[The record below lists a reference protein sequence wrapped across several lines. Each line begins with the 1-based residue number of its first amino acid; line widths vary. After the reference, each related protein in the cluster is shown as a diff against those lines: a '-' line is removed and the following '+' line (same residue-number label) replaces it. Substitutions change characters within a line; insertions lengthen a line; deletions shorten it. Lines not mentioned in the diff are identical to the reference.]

1 MAAFNK
7 LLASTAL
14 AGSLTFATLAPAF
27 GQDVREGE
35 DLAAALNR
43 VANTQNV
50 EILYSPDVVAG
61 KHAGSVSAGASPE
74 AMLQE
79 MLAGTGLAVQQ
90 TRPDVFVVTDPP
102 ETGGNA
108 RTPAATRT
116 GPEEQEEAATFQE
129 TGAPGSIEGRL
140 TDRNTGTGL
149 AGAVIRLANTSI
161 RTVTDQ
167 RGFYRMPA
175 VPPGNYEI
183 VAEYVGAGQ
192 ESLTIRVGAGEE
204 VDQDFT
210 LNPSGAETIVV
221 LGNRG
226 GFLQALNQQR
236 NAENNQT
243 VISADLL
250 GTFPAESVAEALR
263 RVPGIS
269 FERDSETGEGDRVSV
284 RGITSEAINIQLN
297 GLQLQGT
304 GIERAVDLTG
314 YLADN
319 ISQITIQK
327 SLLPENEGTANGG
340 LIEIETRSALDYG
353 ERHFSVGAEHEMPD
367 GDVFGNES
375 QYNASAVFQI
385 NDRIGIGGNVQY
397 RNSDRRNF
405 DVAFIGVDA
414 PVLPAGYTSFYSL
427 PYTYNFPFDEA
438 LPDRLITGANHF
450 IRDRSV
456 ENMTGSVFAAWDVN
470 DSTRLRAEYQH
481 ISNEDTS
488 SVARMTSSTLT
499 SSTDMPIPELG
510 GEERRRT
517 YIRALRPTMGIAD
530 SVETTTTDVFSV
542 RGDTVFDRWTFEYKA
557 GYSNTTRDISR
568 TTIATLADIN
578 TDVFNL
584 LDPGSYVVNPDANGT
599 DRIVGGVVDFYGDG
613 IPALAL
619 SQAGRELLFDPDTHY
634 VTSATE
640 NEGSNSSELFTAAF
654 DVQYD
659 FVSTFLSSMKA
670 GVKYDDSS
678 RTNSDDV
685 LSTNAPTA
693 FYYSRTGSTRQGISE
708 FGGGIF
714 GDYDFGVIGAGGLVL
729 PSLRSGSARTI
740 FDGVAAYAAANP
752 GSYRV
757 TDNRVDPRES
767 AGALSTARTDET
779 RLAAYLQAEV
789 EIGDLTVTGGARF
802 EQIETVGN
810 AISSPIYRQANGV
823 YVDRGEFMDT
833 GLIDYFDNSGQN
845 DKFLPSVVATYR
857 PGDNWVGRFAYN
869 RTIFSPSL
877 IAVNRPLTVVID
889 QRPGNETATIRE
901 GNPELDP
908 EINDNFEIGLERYFG
923 DRPAYVKG
931 AIFYKDI
938 SGNITNVLQVAGLA
952 DVEDRVNAFLQPL
965 VAVRP
970 DLALSPD
977 TQFYLQRPENGEG
990 GEIYGFE
997 LEAATNLDF
1006 LPASWPAFLENVQV
1020 MGNVTWTEAAFG
1032 TDVSARDENGDTISL
1047 NLDRPLANQA
1057 EWAGNFSVG
1066 YEAGGFSGRLLYT
1079 YQSEL
1084 VTSYDEFNLNTIVP
1098 EFETLDLMASYTL
1111 ERGGA
1116 RYIFFL
1122 EGDNLLASGD
1132 DAEVTNGTGSYGGE
1146 GSPDFFFPTR
1156 LQFNGGRTITVG
1168 VRATF

>member
-375 QYNASAVFQI
+375 QYNASAVTQLRENFA
-385 NDRIGIGGNVQY
+385 IGGNIQY
-397 RNSDRRNF
+397 RTSDRRNF
-405 DVAFIGVDA
+405 NIGFLDIDA
-414 PVLPAGYTSFYSL
+414 PVLPAGYDSIYEL
-427 PYTYNFPFDEA
+427 PYTYNYPFDDA
-438 LPDRLITGANHF
+438 LPDRLVTGVNTF
-450 IRDRSV
+450 VRDRSV
-456 ENMTGSVFAAWDVN
+456 ENVTGSVFAAWDVN

-481 ISNEDTS
+481 ITNEDTRSTSRTSAS
-488 SVARMTSSTLT
+488 SLT
-499 SSTDMPIPELG
+499 SATTMPIPELG
-510 GEERRRT
+510 GEERHRT
-517 YIRALRPTMGIAD
+517 YIRAFRPTLGV
-530 SVETTTTDVFSV
+530 SSRVETTTTDVFSI
-542 RGDTVFDRWTFEYKA
+542 RGDTVYDSWTFEYKV
-557 GYSNTTRDISR
+557 GYSTTSR
-568 TTIATLADIN
+568 EVDETTISIISDTN
-578 TDVFNL
+578 TDVASL
-584 LDPGSYVVNPDANGT
+584 YDPANYVINPDAGGT
-599 DRIVGGVVDFYGDG
+599 DRMVGGVVSYAGDG
-613 IPALAL
+613 IPVLSL
-619 SQAGRELLFDPDTHY
+619 SQAGRDFFFDPETYY
-634 VTSATE
+634 VATA
-640 NEGSNSSELFTAAF
+640 SEIEANNTADFLTVAF
-654 DVQYD
+654 DTQYD
-659 FVSTFLSSMKA
+659 FASTFLSNVKF
-670 GVKYDDSS
+670 GIKYDDSE
-678 RTNSDDV
+678 RVNSDDV
-685 LSTNAPTA
+685 LSTSAPTA
-693 FYYSRTGSTRQGISE
+693 FYYLRTGATRQTAND
-708 FGGGIF
+708 FGGVFDRIDLGA
-714 GDYDFGVIGAGGLVL
+714 IGAGEVVL
-729 PSLRSGSARTI
+729 PSLQSGAARTI
-740 FDGVAAYAAANP
+740 FDGVTAYANANP
-752 GSYRV
+752 GSYRLF
-757 TDNRVDPRES
+757 DNRTDPVDNS
-767 AGALSTARTDET
+767 GALSTARTEET
-779 RLAAYLQAEV
+779 RMAAYLQGEV
-789 EIGDLTVTGGARF
+789 ELGDLTVTGGARF
-802 EQIETVGN
+802 EQVETVGN
-810 AISSPIYRQANGV
+810 AISTPIYRQSNGV
-823 YVDRGEFMDT
+823 YVERGELIDA
-833 GLIDYFDNSGQN
+833 GLIGYYDNSGTN
-845 DKFLPSVVATYR
+845 DKFLPSLVATYR
-857 PGDNWVGRFAYN
+857 SGDNWVGRFAYN

-877 IAVNRPLTVVID
+877 IAVNRPLTIVID
-889 QRPGNETATIRE
+889 QRPGQEEATIRE

-923 DRPAYVKG
+923 DRPAYLKG

-938 SGNITNVLQVAGLA
+938 SGNITNVVQVANPADIEGRIAELLA
-952 DVEDRVNAFLQPL
+952 PL
-965 VAVRP
+965 IATRP
-970 DLALSPD
+970 ELALSPD
-977 TQFYLQRPENGEG
+977 TTYYLQRPENGEG

-997 LEAATNLDF
+997 FEGATNLDF
-1006 LPASWPAFLENVQV
+1006 LPASWPRFLENIQI

-1032 TDVSARDENGDTISL
+1032 TDVSAVDENGDTFAL
-1047 NLDRPLANQA
+1047 NLERPLANQA
-1057 EWAGNFSVG
+1057 EWAGNLSVG

-1084 VTSYDEFNLNTIVP
+1084 VRAYDEFNLNTIVP

-1122 EGDNLLASGD
+1122 EGDNLLSSYDEG
-1132 DAEVTNGTGSYGGE
+1132 EVILGTGSYGGE
-1146 GSPDFFFPTR
+1146 GSPDFFYPANM
-1156 LQFNGGRTITVG
+1156 QFNGGRTITVG